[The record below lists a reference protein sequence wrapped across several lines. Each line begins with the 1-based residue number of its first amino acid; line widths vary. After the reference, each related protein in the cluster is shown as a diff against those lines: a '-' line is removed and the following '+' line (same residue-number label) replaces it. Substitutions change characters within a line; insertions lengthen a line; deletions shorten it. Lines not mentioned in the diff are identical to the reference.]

1 MENYQLIGDSP
12 TDRLVRHLGRYTSS
26 TVYGVVRTD
35 VWKDAISSYLL
46 SSLPR
51 NLGFELFLE
60 GNIALLGKSLV
71 IPELVWM
78 RSSENPT
85 HQLVEGESN
94 QDFKSWWQIDDRR
107 QVVETGVYQMC
118 GQLTQDNSCREEWF
132 SAWMKSLNLFASR
145 PRVRQKKRF
154 GILKTLKNLFSKSVR
169 LSLEPFL
176 GFAYRR
182 HLGWRPIQISV
193 AVLTKSGVSINV
205 DELNDILKRISSRWD
220 TKYVDEQNSQ

>member
-94 QDFKSWWQIDDRR
+94 QDFNSWWRIDHRR
-107 QVVETGVYQMC
+107 QLIETGVSQMC
-118 GQLTQDNSCREEWF
+118 AQLIQDHARQEEWF
-132 SAWMKSLNLFASR
+132 STWMKSLTLFANR
-145 PRVRQKKRF
+145 PSARQKTR
-154 GILKTLKNLFSKSVR
+154 ISLLKTVKNLLPKSVR
-169 LSLEPFL
+169 SSLEPFL
-176 GFAYRR
+176 GFGYRR
-182 HLGWRPIQISV
+182 HLGWRSIQSAA
-193 AVLTKSGVSINV
+193 AVLAKSGVKINV
-205 DELNDILKRISSRWD
+205 DELDDILERISNHWE
-220 TKYVDEQNSQ
+220 TKYVDEKSI